1 VKGADKGNEETW
13 KVTVS
18 PSQLLKILQVY
29 GRQRR
34 EGQRLEKEQ
43 VGKQDESGIQV
54 RVSAEARRRQVVERV
69 SMEIVSRLA
78 DNNYP
83 PGGAEAEILGQLSQ
97 AFGEPLSLAREPGSG
112 RLRFYVVNSEQG
124 EIVRALGVEDSGR
137 LAEALH
143 ELASHFVDQTM
154 L

>member
-1 VKGADKGNEETW
+1 
-13 KVTVS
+13 VTVS
-18 PSQLLKILQVY
+18 PSQLLKILQIY

-34 EGQRLEKEQ
+34 QGKLLEQKQSGEQ
-43 VGKQDESGIQV
+43 DVGGIQV

-69 SMEIVSRLA
+69 SSEIISRLA
-78 DNNYP
+78 DNNYA
-83 PGGAEAEILGQLSQ
+83 PGGVEAGILGRLSQ

-124 EIVRALGVEDSGR
+124 EIVRALGAEDSSR
-137 LAEALH
+137 LSEALH
-143 ELASHFVDQTM
+143 EITSHFVDQTM